1 MIRTPCWTEFLA
13 YIAFMGTF
21 IGLTSCS
28 TPSPRER
35 QAEKE
40 VAQKESLK
48 QEVDDEMTVGR
59 QIGAKLL
66 GYYGNYK
73 KDGNALA
80 YVNLVGQTLA
90 SQSGRPELK
99 FHFALLD
106 TDEINA
112 FAAPGGFIFLTRG
125 LLKILASE
133 SELANILGH
142 EIAHINEKHMYNE
155 IRPKKS
161 MEGTETVARLLSRG
175 RGDLGSALGKMV
187 NQGLKMLV
195 EEGLGKEKEYAADQA
210 GALYAMAAGY
220 DPVSL
225 VDVLRRIDQ
234 QRSVVKISKTHP
246 PYPERIQSLEGF
258 LGKNGMQR
266 WTRGNANVMAT
277 RFEKFMA
284 NSSKA
289 IEAKKPVVKQQ

>member
-1 MIRTPCWTEFLA
+1 LA
-13 YIAFMGTF
+13 FIALVGALV
-21 IGLTSCS
+21 GLTRCS
-28 TPSPRER
+28 SPSPRER
-35 QAEKE
+35 QTEKE
-40 VAQKESLK
+40 VEHKDALK

-90 SQSGRPELK
+90 TQSGRPELK

-106 TDEINA
+106 SDEINA
-112 FAAPGGFIFLTRG
+112 FAAPGGFVFVTKG
-125 LLKILASE
+125 LLAVLSNE
-133 SELANILGH
+133 SELAGILGH
-142 EIAHINEKHMYNE
+142 EIAHVNEKHMYNE

-210 GALYAMAAGY
+210 GTLYASAAGY
-220 DPVSL
+220 DPVSM

-234 QRSVVKISKTHP
+234 QRSTIKISKTHP
-246 PYPERIQSLEGF
+246 PYPERIHSLEGF
-258 LGKNGMQR
+258 LAKNGMVR
-266 WTRGNANVMAT
+266 STRGNQAVMDKRFAT
-277 RFEKFMA
+277 YLAKSRKVA
-284 NSSKA
+284 G
-289 IEAKKPVVKQQ
+289 AKK